1 MVNDDNEALQQQS
14 SFNHQQKA
22 TTATTASTATTTT
35 SATTSTNTH
44 THWNKDS
51 YYHPKLHYVT
61 EGLKSNQSSKQYE
74 YQFNAFLRYLGLNPN
89 PDDKEAYDKGL
100 VLLLS
105 KEPER

>member
-1 MVNDDNEALQQQS
+1 MVNDEGLQQQS
-14 SFNHQQKA
+14 SFNHQQQK
-22 TTATTASTATTTT
+22 TMTGTATTTN
-35 SATTSTNTH
+35 TTTNTPTH
-44 THWNKDS
+44 THWIKDS

-74 YQFNAFLRYLGLNPN
+74 YQFNALLRHLGLNPN

-105 KEPER
+105 KESER